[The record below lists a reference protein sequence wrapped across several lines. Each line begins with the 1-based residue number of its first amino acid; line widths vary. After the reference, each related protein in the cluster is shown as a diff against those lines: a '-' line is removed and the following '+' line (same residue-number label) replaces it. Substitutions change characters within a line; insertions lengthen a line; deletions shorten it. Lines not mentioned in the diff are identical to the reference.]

1 MNIEKLWSKINPI
14 ETTVEQL
21 KRDLQEGKVPELPY
35 FIVGMDDAKTKST
48 LISKVLI

>member
-1 MNIEKLWSKINPI
+1 MEIEKLWNKINPI

-35 FIVGMDDAKTKST
+35 FIVEKKN
-48 LISKVLI
+48 IPVLRIPKH

>member
-1 MNIEKLWSKINPI
+1 MEIEKLWNKINPI

-35 FIVGMDDAKTKST
+35 FIVER
-48 LISKVLI
+48 